1 MNNQAF
7 ARADVRNNRVAG
19 NRTAALGKG
28 DQHAIRAF
36 NRQMVMADRR
46 RLYRHGGG
54 FTLLQV
60 FCYDD
65 AHGVTE
71 ANFGQQIVKRCQL
84 HTVKFALN
92 VLWRNFGQLAAAT
105 ERVIKQASPEANGIV
120 ALEVF
125 QQLANFGARFRADDK
140 VQPRGVRTSARRGD
154 DLHRLAAGERL
165 RQGIWLAVDAR
176 ADAGMADIGMHRV
189 GEVHRRR
196 ASGQFDDA
204 PFRGENVNLIREQ
217 IGFHALNKFK

>member
-1 MNNQAF
+1 MDDQAF
-7 ARADVRNNRVAG
+7 ARTDVRNNRVAG
-19 NRTAALGKG
+19 DRTAAFGKG
-28 DQHAIRAF
+28 DQHAICAF

-46 RLYRHGGG
+46 RLYRHGGR

-60 FCYDD
+60 FCHHD
-65 AHGVTE
+65 AHGVAE
-71 ANFGQQIVKRCQL
+71 ADFGQQIVKGCQL
-84 HTVKFALN
+84 HALKFTLN
-92 VLWRNFGQLAAAT
+92 ILWRNLRQLTATAEGVVEQAA
-105 ERVIKQASPEANGIV
+105 SEANGIV

-140 VQPRGVRTSARRGD
+140 VQPRGVRACARRGD
-154 DLHRLAAGERL
+154 DFHRLAAGERL
-165 RQGIWLAVDAR
+165 RQRIRLAVDAR

-189 GEVHRRR
+189 GEIHRRR
-196 ASGQFDDA
+196 ASGQFDNA